1 MWEHRAR
8 VCCTPWQLQVI
19 CLCVV
24 QQIELISS
32 LTPLND
38 LTKFMDLPTNRIKK
52 FGTFGGVFTPTLLTI
67 LGVIMYLRLGWVV
80 GNAGLLGAWL
90 IILISF
96 FITLCTALSMSA
108 ITTNIRIGAG
118 GAYAIVS
125 QALGLEVGGSL
136 GIPRY
141 ISQGLAVTMYIF
153 GFREGWLR
161 IFPDHNAFLVDIV
174 VFGMLFTI
182 AYISA
187 NLAIKTQYII
197 MGIIVLSLVSIVIAA
212 NNGIMGIPSREALSW
227 GTFRGSV
234 ENGFGGS
241 SFWVVFAVFFPAAT
255 GIMAGANMSGELKDP
270 KRSIPLG
277 TLWAIG
283 VSFVI
288 YMLLAY
294 WVARSA
300 TETELLNNYY
310 IMVDKSYFG
319 PLVIAGILG
328 ATFSSALASI
338 VGSSR
343 ILFAMGEHKV
353 LPYSGF
359 LQFQSK
365 NGQPRNAM
373 LVTGVLIFLTLLL
386 RNLNAVAP
394 LVTLFFLIT
403 YAMINIVVIIE
414 QNLGLISYRPLFK
427 IHRWVPWFGL
437 ISSVFAMFIINP
449 AVSLISIVIVLMV
462 YLYLSRQN
470 LETPFEDVRS
480 GLFVSFAEW
489 AAKHTWGMKKMQ
501 QRAWK
506 ANLMVPVRDING
518 LRGTFEF
525 LRNIAK
531 PKGSIKLLGIQ
542 PFSENNDLAGQLEAI
557 SADFREKGVFSS
569 SAVIHTDEFA
579 NGINYGSQALQG
591 AFFKPNIVF
600 LNMQA
605 HDDYETEL
613 RPVMRESI
621 RLEIGILLFLLHPT
635 ALLGQRNTINV
646 WVSDRDGNW
655 NLGWDIGNLDLSIL
669 VAYKLKMNWN
679 ARIRL
684 ITVIRNPEEEEN
696 ARGFLNTLITLARLP
711 KTLTEVRIGEFKS
724 VVSQAPSADLNV
736 FGMDEDLPFEF
747 VREMSEKTMSSC
759 LFVKDSGHESILA

>member
-1 MWEHRAR
+1 MEQPINTAR
-8 VCCTPWQLQVI
+8 
-19 CLCVV
+19 
-24 QQIELISS
+24 
-32 LTPLND
+32 
-38 LTKFMDLPTNRIKK
+38 K

-90 IILISF
+90 IIIIAF

-141 ISQGLAVTMYIF
+141 VSQGLAVTMYIF
-153 GFREGWLR
+153 GFREGWLG
-161 IFPDHNAFLVDIV
+161 IFPEHNAFLVDII
-174 VFGMLFTI
+174 VFLILFTI

-187 NLAIKTQYII
+187 NLAIKTQYFI
-197 MGIIVLSLVSIVIAA
+197 MGIILLSIVSIVMAA
-212 NNGIMGIPSREALSW
+212 YDGSMVNPTSEALSW
-227 GTFRGSV
+227 GTFKGSP
-234 ENGFGGS
+234 ENNFSGS
-241 SFWVVFAVFFPAAT
+241 TFWIVFAVFFPAAT

-270 KRSIPLG
+270 KRSIPTG

-283 VSFVI
+283 TSFII
-288 YMLLAY
+288 YMVLAY
-294 WVARSA
+294 WISRSA
-300 TETELLNNYY
+300 TEYELLNNYY
-310 IMVDKSYFG
+310 VMVDKAYFG
-319 PLVIAGILG
+319 ELIIAGILG

-343 ILFAMGEHKV
+343 ILYAMGEHKV
-353 LPYSGF
+353 LPYSNILAGT
-359 LQFQSK
+359 SK

-373 LVTGVLIFLTLLL
+373 LVTGILIFLTLLL

-414 QNLGLISYRPLFK
+414 QRLGLISYRPIFQIPK
-427 IHRWVPWFGL
+427 WVPYLGL
-437 ISSVFAMFIINP
+437 VSSIFAMFIINP
-449 AVSLISIVIVLMV
+449 SVSLISVAIVLVV
-462 YLYLSRQN
+462 YWYLSRQN

-506 ANLMVPVRDING
+506 ANLMVPVRDVNG
-518 LRGTFEF
+518 LKGSFDF
-525 LRNIAK
+525 LRNITK
-531 PKGSIKLLGIQ
+531 PKGSIKLMGIA
-542 PFSENNDLAGQLEAI
+542 PFTEGNALSLELENIAA
-557 SADFREKGVFSS
+557 SFREKGVFSS

-579 NGINYGSQALQG
+579 NGINYGNQALQG
-591 AFFKPNIVF
+591 AFFRPNIIF
-600 LNMQA
+600 LNMQN
-605 HDDYETEL
+605 HDNYEKEL
-613 RPVMRESI
+613 KPVMKEAV
-621 RLEIGILLFLLHPT
+621 RLEIGILLYKLHPRS
-635 ALLGQRNTINV
+635 LLGQRNMINV
-646 WVSDRDGNW
+646 WVSNRKGNW
-655 NLGWDIGNLDLSIL
+655 TLGWDIGNLDLSVL
-669 VAYKLKMNWN
+669 VAYKLKLNWN

-684 ITVIRNPEEEEN
+684 ITVIDDEAEKVNAEN
-696 ARGFLNTLITLARLP
+696 FLNSLISLARLP
-711 KTLTEVRIGEFKS
+711 RTLTKVHVGDFKS
-724 VVSQAPSADLNV
+724 FVEKAPSADLNI
-736 FGMDEDLPFEF
+736 FGMDDMLNYEF
-747 VREMSEKTMSSC
+747 IQDMSKKTESSC

>member
-1 MWEHRAR
+1 MSDQPR
-8 VCCTPWQLQVI
+8 
-19 CLCVV
+19 
-24 QQIELISS
+24 S
-32 LTPLND
+32 LKT
-38 LTKFMDLPTNRIKK
+38 

-90 IILISF
+90 IIIMSF
-96 FITLCTALSMSA
+96 LITLCTALSMSA

-141 ISQGLAVTMYIF
+141 VSQGLAVTMYIF
-153 GFREGWLR
+153 GFREGWLG
-161 IFPDHNAFLVDIV
+161 IFPEHNAFLVDVI
-174 VFGMLFTI
+174 VFGVLFTI

-187 NLAIKTQYII
+187 NLAIKTQFII

-212 NNGIMGIPSREALSW
+212 YQGSMSVPTSDALSW
-227 GTFRGSV
+227 GTFRGSP
-234 ENGFGGS
+234 ENGFSGS
-241 SFWVVFAVFFPAAT
+241 SFWMVFAVFFPAAT

-270 KRSIPLG
+270 KRSIPRG
-277 TLWAIG
+277 TLWAIA
-283 VSFVI
+283 VSFII
-288 YMLLAY
+288 YMALAF
-294 WVARSA
+294 WVSRSA
-300 TETELLNNYY
+300 SESELISNYY
-310 IMVDKSYFG
+310 IMVDKAYFG
-319 PLVIAGILG
+319 PLIIAGILG

-343 ILFAMGEHKV
+343 ILYAMGEHKV
-353 LPYSGF
+353 LPYSDLLAGK
-359 LQFQSK
+359 SK

-373 LVTGVLIFLTLLL
+373 VVTGILIFLTLLM

-414 QNLGLISYRPLFK
+414 QNLGLISYRPVFK
-427 IHRWVPWFGL
+427 IHRWVPWLGL

-449 AVSLISIVIVLMV
+449 TVSLISIMIVLTV
-462 YLYLSRQN
+462 YWYLSRQN

-506 ANLMVPVRDING
+506 ANLMVPVRDVNG
-518 LRGTFEF
+518 LKGTFEF

-531 PKGSIKLLGIQ
+531 PKGSIKLLGIEA
-542 PFSENNDLAGQLEAI
+542 FTEDSKLATQLDSI
-557 SADFREKGVFSS
+557 SASFREKGVFSS
-569 SAVIHTDEFA
+569 STVIHTEEFA

-591 AFFKPNIVF
+591 AFFRPNIIF
-600 LNMQA
+600 LNLQD
-605 HDDYETEL
+605 HDDYENEL
-613 RPVMRESI
+613 KPVMNESI
-621 RLEIGILLFLLHPT
+621 RLEIGVLLFSLHKT
-635 ALLGQRNTINV
+635 ALLGQRNMINV
-646 WVSDRDGNW
+646 WVRDRRGNW
-655 NLGWDIGNLDLSIL
+655 ELGWDIGNLDLSIL
-669 VAYKLKMNWN
+669 IAYKLKMNWN
-679 ARIRL
+679 AQIRL
-684 ITVIRNPEEEEN
+684 IMVTEHKEDVNM
-696 ARGFLNTLITLARLP
+696 ASDFLNRLINLARLP
-711 KTLTEVRIGEFKS
+711 QTLTEVRLGKFSDIVQE
-724 VVSQAPSADLNV
+724 APSADLNI
-736 FGMDEDLPFEF
+736 FGMEPNLKYDFIKDMT
-747 VREMSEKTMSSC
+747 VKTSSSC

>member
-1 MWEHRAR
+1 MQEQ
-8 VCCTPWQLQVI
+8 PK
-19 CLCVV
+19 
-24 QQIELISS
+24 S
-32 LTPLND
+32 L
-38 LTKFMDLPTNRIKK
+38 KK

-80 GNAGLLGAWL
+80 GNAGLLGTWL
-90 IILISF
+90 IIIISF
-96 FITLCTALSMSA
+96 LITLCTALSMSA

-153 GFREGWLR
+153 GFREGWLG
-161 IFPDHNAFLVDIV
+161 IFPGHNAFLVDII
-174 VFGMLFTI
+174 VFGVLITI

-187 NLAIKTQYII
+187 NLAIKTQFVI
-197 MGIIVLSLVSIVIAA
+197 MGIIALSLISIIIAA
-212 NNGIMGIPSREALSW
+212 YEGSMTIPTSDALSW
-227 GTFRGSV
+227 GSFQGSI
-234 ENGFGGS
+234 ENGFSGS
-241 SFWVVFAVFFPAAT
+241 DFWLVFAVFFPAAT

-270 KRSIPLG
+270 KHSIPSG

-288 YMLLAY
+288 YMLMAF
-294 WVARSA
+294 WISRSA
-300 TETELLNNYY
+300 SESELLNNYY
-310 IMVDKSYFG
+310 IMVDKAYIG
-319 PLVIAGILG
+319 PLIIAGILG

-353 LPYSGF
+353 LPFSRF
-359 LQFQSK
+359 LAGQSN

-373 LVTGVLIFLTLLL
+373 LVTGILIFMTLLL
-386 RNLNAVAP
+386 RNINAVAP

-414 QNLGLISYRPLFK
+414 QNLGLISYRPVFK
-427 IHRWVPWFGL
+427 IHKWVPWFGL
-437 ISSVFAMFIINP
+437 VSSVFAMFIINP
-449 AVSLISIVIVLMV
+449 AVSLISIAIVLVV
-462 YLYLSRQN
+462 YWYLSRQN

-480 GLFVSFAEW
+480 GLFFSFAEW

-518 LRGTFEF
+518 LKGTFEF

-531 PKGSIKLLGIQ
+531 PRGSIKLLGIEGY
-542 PFSENNDLAGQLEAI
+542 SENSSLAEELEAI
-557 SADFREKGVFSS
+557 SESFRQKEVFSS
-569 SAVIHTDEFA
+569 SSVIHTGEFA
-579 NGINYGSQALQG
+579 KGINYSSQALQG
-591 AFFKPNIVF
+591 AFFRPNIIF
-600 LNMQA
+600 LNLQH

-613 RPVMRESI
+613 RPVMKESI
-621 RLEIGILLFLLHPT
+621 RLEIGVLLYLSHPK
-635 ALLGQRNTINV
+635 ALLGQRNIINV
-646 WVSDRDGNW
+646 WVSDRRTNW
-655 NLGWDIGNLDLSIL
+655 DLGWDIGNLDLSML
-669 VAYKLKMNWN
+669 VAYKLKMNWG
-679 ARIRL
+679 ARIRI
-684 ITVIRNPEEEEN
+684 ITVISDPKEEDN
-696 ARGFLNTLITLARLP
+696 AKKFLNLLINLARLP
-711 KTLTEVRIGEFKS
+711 ETLTEVHVGNFNSIVAK
-724 VVSQAPSADLNV
+724 APSADLNI
-736 FGMDEDLPFEF
+736 FGMDADLKFEF
-747 VREMSEKTMSSC
+747 VEAMSAKTQSSC

>member
-1 MWEHRAR
+1 MSD
-8 VCCTPWQLQVI
+8 Q
-19 CLCVV
+19 
-24 QQIELISS
+24 
-32 LTPLND
+32 
-38 LTKFMDLPTNRIKK
+38 TNSIKK

-96 FITLCTALSMSA
+96 LITLCTALSMSA

-141 ISQGLAVTMYIF
+141 VSQGLAVTMYIF
-153 GFREGWLR
+153 GFREGWLG
-161 IFPDHNAFLVDIV
+161 IFPEHNAFLVDFT
-174 VFGMLFTI
+174 VFGLLFII

-187 NLAIKTQYII
+187 NLAIKTQFII
-197 MGIIVLSLVSIVIAA
+197 MGVIVLSLISIVIAA
-212 NNGIMGIPSREALSW
+212 YNGSMHQPISESLSW
-227 GTFRGSV
+227 GAFKGSI
-234 ENGFGGS
+234 ENGFKGS
-241 SFWVVFAVFFPAAT
+241 NFWIVFAVFFPAAT

-270 KRSIPLG
+270 KRSIPTG

-288 YMLLAY
+288 YMLLAF
-294 WVARSA
+294 WISRSA
-300 TETELLNNYY
+300 SEEELINNYY
-310 IMVDKSYFG
+310 IMVDKAYFG
-319 PLVIAGILG
+319 PIIIAGILG

-343 ILFAMGEHKV
+343 ILFAMGQHKV
-353 LPYSGF
+353 LPYSNLITGT
-359 LQFQSK
+359 SK

-373 LVTGVLIFLTLLL
+373 LVTGVLIFFTLLL

-414 QNLGLISYRPLFK
+414 QRLGLISYRPVFK
-427 IHRWVPWFGL
+427 IWKWVPWFGL
-437 ISSVFAMFIINP
+437 ISSIFAMFIINP
-449 AVSLISIVIVLMV
+449 TVSLISIAIVLMV
-462 YLYLSRQN
+462 YWYLSRQN

-506 ANLMVPVRDING
+506 ANLMVPVNDVNG
-518 LRGTFEF
+518 LKGSFEF
-525 LRNIAK
+525 LRNIAN
-531 PKGSIKLLGIQ
+531 PKGSIKLIGIE
-542 PFSENNDLAGQLEAI
+542 SYNDHSQLAEQLESI
-557 SADFREKGVFSS
+557 SASFREKGVFSS
-569 SAVIHTDEFA
+569 STVIHAEQFA

-591 AFFKPNIVF
+591 AFFRPNIMF
-600 LNMQA
+600 LNLQD
-605 HDDYETEL
+605 HDDYDNEL
-613 RPVMRESI
+613 KPVMKESM
-621 RLEIGILLFLLHPT
+621 RLEIGILLFNLHST
-635 ALLGQRNTINV
+635 ALLGQRNMINV
-646 WVSDRDGNW
+646 WISDRRGHWELDG
-655 NLGWDIGNLDLSIL
+655 LDIGNLDLAIL

-679 ARIRL
+679 AKIRL
-684 ITVIRNPEEEEN
+684 ITVVNN
-696 ARGFLNTLITLARLP
+696 ANDQAEAQKFLNSLISLARLP
-711 KTLTEVRIGEFKS
+711 ETLTEVYIGEFNTYVTK
-724 VVSQAPSADLNV
+724 AASADLNI
-736 FGMDEDLPFEF
+736 FGMQDTLPYDFIKH
-747 VREMSEKTMSSC
+747 MSDKTNSSC
-759 LFVKDSGHESILA
+759 LFVRDSGHESILA

>member
-1 MWEHRAR
+1 MNTEPK
-8 VCCTPWQLQVI
+8 T
-19 CLCVV
+19 
-24 QQIELISS
+24 
-32 LTPLND
+32 
-38 LTKFMDLPTNRIKK
+38 IKK

-67 LGVIMYLRLGWVV
+67 LGVIMYLRMGWVV

-90 IILISF
+90 IIIISF
-96 FITLCTALSMSA
+96 LITLCTALSMSA

-153 GFREGWLR
+153 GFREGWLGV
-161 IFPDHNAFLVDIV
+161 FPEHNAFLVDVIV
-174 VFGMLFTI
+174 FVVLFTI

-187 NLAIKTQYII
+187 NLAIKTQFII
-197 MGIIVLSLVSIVIAA
+197 LGIIGLSLISIVIAA
-212 NNGIMGIPSREALSW
+212 YSGSMEIPTSEALSW
-227 GTFRGSV
+227 GSFKGSV
-234 ENGFGGS
+234 ENGFRGS
-241 SFWVVFAVFFPAAT
+241 NFWIVFAVFFPAAT
-255 GIMAGANMSGELKDP
+255 GIMAGANMSGELKNP
-270 KRSIPLG
+270 KKSIPTG

-283 VSFVI
+283 VSFII
-288 YMLLAY
+288 YILLAF
-294 WVARSA
+294 WISRSA
-300 TETELLNNYY
+300 TEEELLNNYY
-310 IMVDKSYFG
+310 IMVEKAYVG
-319 PLVIAGILG
+319 PVIIAGILG

-338 VGSSR
+338 IGSSR

-353 LPYSGF
+353 LPYSKF
-359 LQFQSK
+359 LAGQSK

-373 LVTGVLIFLTLLL
+373 LVTGILIFLTLLL

-414 QNLGLISYRPLFK
+414 QNLGLISYRPIFK

-437 ISSVFAMFIINP
+437 ISSIFTMFIINP
-449 AVSLISIVIVLMV
+449 TISLLSITIVLAV
-462 YLYLSRQN
+462 YWYLSKQN

-506 ANLMVPVRDING
+506 ANLMVPVRDVNG
-518 LRGTFEF
+518 LKGTFQF

-531 PKGSIKLLGIQ
+531 PKGSIKLLGIE
-542 PFSENNDLAGQLEAI
+542 PFSETSTLVDELESI
-557 SADFREKGVFSS
+557 SASFRKKDVFSS
-569 SAVIHTDEFA
+569 STVIHTDEFA
-579 NGINYGSQALQG
+579 KGINYGSQALQG

-600 LNMQA
+600 LNMQD
-605 HDDYETEL
+605 HDDYENEL
-613 RPVMRESI
+613 RPVMKESI
-621 RLEIGILLFLLHPT
+621 RLQIGVLLYLSHPT

-646 WVSDRDGNW
+646 WISDRQSNW
-655 NLGWDIGNLDLSIL
+655 DLGWDIGNLDLSLL
-669 VAYKLKMNWN
+669 VAYKLKMNWK
-679 ARIRL
+679 AQIRL
-684 ITVIRNPEEEEN
+684 ITVINNEQEEAN
-696 ARGFLNTLITLARLP
+696 AKEFLSSLINLARLP
-711 KTLTEVRIGEFKS
+711 ETLTEVYIGDFNTIVTK
-724 VVSQAPSADLNV
+724 APAADLNI
-736 FGMDEDLPFEF
+736 FGMHEDLEF
-747 VREMSEKTMSSC
+747 SFVKKMSVKTKSTC

>member
-1 MWEHRAR
+1 MEKPSAN
-8 VCCTPWQLQVI
+8 L
-19 CLCVV
+19 
-24 QQIELISS
+24 
-32 LTPLND
+32 
-38 LTKFMDLPTNRIKK
+38 KK

-80 GNAGLLGAWL
+80 GNAGLLGAWM
-90 IILISF
+90 IIIISF
-96 FITLCTALSMSA
+96 LITLCTALSMSA

-153 GFREGWLR
+153 GFREGWLG
-161 IFPDHNAFLVDIV
+161 IFPGHSAFLVDV
-174 VFGMLFTI
+174 TVFALLITI

-187 NLAIKTQYII
+187 NLAIKTQFII
-197 MGIIVLSLVSIVIAA
+197 MVIILLSLISIFIAA
-212 NNGIMGIPSREALSW
+212 YNGSMTIPTNEALKW
-227 GTFRGSV
+227 GTYKGSV
-234 ENGFGGS
+234 ENGFSGS
-241 SFWVVFAVFFPAAT
+241 NFWIVFAVFFPAAT

-270 KRSIPLG
+270 KRSIPAG

-288 YMLLAY
+288 YMALAF
-294 WVARSA
+294 WISRSA
-300 TETELLNNYY
+300 TEAELVSNYY
-310 IMVDKSYFG
+310 IMVEKAYIG
-319 PLVIAGILG
+319 PLILLGILG

-353 LPYSGF
+353 LPFSGF
-359 LQFQSK
+359 LAGQSA

-373 LVTGVLIFLTLLL
+373 LVTGILIFATLLL
-386 RNLNAVAP
+386 RNINAVAP

-414 QNLGLISYRPLFK
+414 QNLGLISYRPVFK
-427 IHRWVPWFGL
+427 IHSWVPWFGL
-437 ISSVFAMFIINP
+437 VSSVFAMFIINP
-449 AVSLISIVIVLMV
+449 TVSLVSIMIVLMV
-462 YLYLSRQN
+462 YWYLSRQN

-506 ANLMVPVRDING
+506 ANLMVPVRDVSG
-518 LRGTFEF
+518 LKGTFEF

-531 PKGSIKLLGIQ
+531 PKGSIKLLGIE
-542 PFSENNDLAGQLEAI
+542 PFSETSTLAEELEAI
-557 SADFREKGVFSS
+557 SASFRQKEVFSS
-569 SAVIHTDEFA
+569 TSVIHTEEFA
-579 NGINYGSQALQG
+579 KGINYGSQALQG
-591 AFFKPNIVF
+591 AFFRPNIVF
-600 LNMQA
+600 LNLQD

-613 RPVMRESI
+613 RPVMKESI
-621 RLEIGILLFLLHPT
+621 RLEIGVLLYLSHPT

-646 WVSDRDGNW
+646 WVSDRKTKWD
-655 NLGWDIGNLDLSIL
+655 LGWDIGNLDLSIL
-669 VAYKLKMNWN
+669 VAYKLKMNWG

-684 ITVIRNPEEEEN
+684 VTVIKDPDEAEN
-696 ARGFLNTLITLARLP
+696 AREFLSLLINLARLP
-711 KTLTEVRIGEFKS
+711 ETLIDIHIGAFTS
-724 VVSQAPSADLNV
+724 VIENAPSADLNI
-736 FGMDEDLPFEF
+736 FGMDEDLQFDF
-747 VREMSEKTMSSC
+747 IKEMSAKTKSTC

>member
-1 MWEHRAR
+1 MEE
-8 VCCTPWQLQVI
+8 PPK
-19 CLCVV
+19 
-24 QQIELISS
+24 S
-32 LTPLND
+32 L
-38 LTKFMDLPTNRIKK
+38 KK

-80 GNAGLLGAWL
+80 GNAGLLGTWL
-90 IILISF
+90 IIGISF
-96 FITLCTALSMSA
+96 LITLCTALSMSA

-153 GFREGWLR
+153 GFREGWLG
-161 IFPDHNAFLVDIV
+161 IFPGHNAFLVDII
-174 VFGMLFTI
+174 VFALLITI

-187 NLAIKTQYII
+187 NLAIKTQFII
-197 MGIIVLSLVSIVIAA
+197 MGIIALSFISIIIAA
-212 NNGIMGIPSREALSW
+212 YEGSMTIPTSDALRW
-227 GTFRGSV
+227 GTFKGSIENNFRGS
-234 ENGFGGS
+234 N
-241 SFWVVFAVFFPAAT
+241 FWLVFAVFFPAAT

-270 KRSIPLG
+270 KRSIPTG

-288 YMLLAY
+288 YMLMAF
-294 WVARSA
+294 WISRSA
-300 TETELLNNYY
+300 SEAELLNNYY
-310 IMVDKSYFG
+310 IMVEKAYVG
-319 PLVIAGILG
+319 PLILAGILG

-353 LPYSGF
+353 LPFSDF
-359 LQFQSK
+359 LAGQSA

-373 LVTGVLIFLTLLL
+373 LVTGILIFTTLLL
-386 RNLNAVAP
+386 RNINAVAP

-414 QNLGLISYRPLFK
+414 QNLGLISYRPIFK

-437 ISSVFAMFIINP
+437 VSSVFAMFIINP
-449 AVSLISIVIVLMV
+449 IVSLFSILIVLMV
-462 YLYLSRQN
+462 YWYLSRQN

-480 GLFVSFAEW
+480 GLFFSFAEW

-518 LRGTFEF
+518 LKGTFEF

-531 PKGSIKLLGIQ
+531 PKGSIKLLGIESY
-542 PFSENNDLAGQLEAI
+542 SESSTLAGELEAI
-557 SADFREKGVFSS
+557 STSFRQKDVFSS
-569 SAVIHTDEFA
+569 SSVIHTEEFA
-579 NGINYGSQALQG
+579 KGINYGNQALQG
-591 AFFKPNIVF
+591 AFFRPNIVF
-600 LNMQA
+600 LNLQN

-613 RPVMRESI
+613 RPVMKESI
-621 RLEIGILLFLLHPT
+621 RLEIGVLLYLSHPT

-646 WVSDRDGNW
+646 WVSDRRTNW
-655 NLGWDIGNLDLSIL
+655 DLGWDIGNLDLSIL
-669 VAYKLKMNWN
+669 VAYKLKMNWG
-679 ARIRL
+679 ARIRI
-684 ITVIRNPEEEEN
+684 ITVISDPKEEEN
-696 ARGFLNTLITLARLP
+696 AKKFLNLLINLARLP
-711 KTLTEVRIGEFKS
+711 ETLTEVHIGDFNS
-724 VVSQAPSADLNV
+724 VVRNAPSADLNI
-736 FGMDEDLPFEF
+736 FGMDEDLRFGF
-747 VREMSEKTMSSC
+747 VEDMSAKTQSSC

>member
-1 MWEHRAR
+1 MKE
-8 VCCTPWQLQVI
+8 P
-19 CLCVV
+19 
-24 QQIELISS
+24 SKS
-32 LTPLND
+32 L
-38 LTKFMDLPTNRIKK
+38 KK

-80 GNAGLLGAWL
+80 GNAGLLGTWL
-90 IILISF
+90 IIGISF
-96 FITLCTALSMSA
+96 LITLCTALSMSA

-153 GFREGWLR
+153 GFREGWLG
-161 IFPDHNAFLVDIV
+161 IFPGHNAFLVDIV
-174 VFGMLFTI
+174 VFALLITI

-187 NLAIKTQYII
+187 NLAIKTQFII
-197 MGIIVLSLVSIVIAA
+197 MGIIALSFISIIIAA
-212 NNGIMGIPSREALSW
+212 YEGSMTIPTSDALRW
-227 GTFRGSV
+227 GTFKGSI
-234 ENGFGGS
+234 ENNFSGS
-241 SFWVVFAVFFPAAT
+241 NFWLVFAVFFPAAT

-270 KRSIPLG
+270 KRSIPTG

-288 YMLLAY
+288 YMLMAF
-294 WVARSA
+294 WISRSA
-300 TETELLNNYY
+300 SENELLNNYY
-310 IMVDKSYFG
+310 IMVEKAYIG
-319 PLVIAGILG
+319 PLILAGILG

-353 LPYSGF
+353 LPFSDF
-359 LQFQSK
+359 LAGQSA

-373 LVTGVLIFLTLLL
+373 LVTGILIFTTLLL
-386 RNLNAVAP
+386 RNINAVAP

-414 QNLGLISYRPLFK
+414 QNLGLISYRPIFK

-437 ISSVFAMFIINP
+437 VSSVFAMFIINP
-449 AVSLISIVIVLMV
+449 IVSLFSILIVLMV
-462 YLYLSRQN
+462 YWYLSRQN

-480 GLFVSFAEW
+480 GLFFSFAEW

-518 LRGTFEF
+518 LKGTFEF

-531 PKGSIKLLGIQ
+531 PKGSIKLLGIESY
-542 PFSENNDLAGQLEAI
+542 SESSTLAGELEAI
-557 SADFREKGVFSS
+557 STSFRQKDVFSS
-569 SAVIHTDEFA
+569 SSVIHTEEFA
-579 NGINYGSQALQG
+579 KGINYGNQALQG
-591 AFFKPNIVF
+591 AFFRPNIVF
-600 LNMQA
+600 LNLQN

-613 RPVMRESI
+613 RPVMKESI
-621 RLEIGILLFLLHPT
+621 RLEIGVLLYLSHPT

-646 WVSDRDGNW
+646 WVSDRRTNW
-655 NLGWDIGNLDLSIL
+655 DLGWDIGNLDLSIL
-669 VAYKLKMNWN
+669 VAYKLKMNWG
-679 ARIRL
+679 ARIRI
-684 ITVIRNPEEEEN
+684 ITVISDPKEEEN
-696 ARGFLNTLITLARLP
+696 AKKFLNLLINLARLP
-711 KTLTEVRIGEFKS
+711 ETLTEVHIGDFNS
-724 VVSQAPSADLNV
+724 VVRHAPSADLNI
-736 FGMDEDLPFEF
+736 FGMDEDLRFGF
-747 VREMSEKTMSSC
+747 VEDMSAKTQSSC

>member
-1 MWEHRAR
+1 MTDRSN
-8 VCCTPWQLQVI
+8 TL
-19 CLCVV
+19 
-24 QQIELISS
+24 
-32 LTPLND
+32 
-38 LTKFMDLPTNRIKK
+38 KK

-80 GNAGLLGAWL
+80 GNAGLLGAWF

-96 FITLCTALSMSA
+96 IITLCTALSMSA

-153 GFREGWLR
+153 GFREGWLG
-161 IFPDHNAFLVDIV
+161 IFPDHNAFLVDII
-174 VFGMLFTI
+174 VFASLFTI

-187 NLAIKTQYII
+187 NLAIKTQFII
-197 MGIIVLSLVSIVIAA
+197 MGVIILSLISIVIAA
-212 NNGIMGIPSREALSW
+212 YDGSMALPLSDSLSW
-227 GTFRGSV
+227 GSFKGSI
-234 ENGFGGS
+234 ENDFSGS

-255 GIMAGANMSGELKDP
+255 GIMAGANMSGELKNP
-270 KRSIPLG
+270 KQSIPSG

-288 YMLLAY
+288 YMALAF
-294 WVARSA
+294 WISRSA
-300 TETELLNNYY
+300 TEDELLTNYY
-310 IMVDKSYFG
+310 IMVDKAYFG
-319 PLVIAGILG
+319 PLIIAGILG

-353 LPYSGF
+353 LPYSNLLAGT
-359 LQFQSK
+359 SK

-373 LVTGVLIFLTLLL
+373 LVTGVLIFFTLLL

-414 QNLGLISYRPLFK
+414 QRLGLISYRPVFK
-427 IHRWVPWFGL
+427 IHKWVPWFGL
-437 ISSVFAMFIINP
+437 ISSIFAMFIINP
-449 AVSLISIVIVLMV
+449 SVCFISIAIVLMV
-462 YLYLSRQN
+462 YWYLSRQN

-506 ANLMVPVRDING
+506 ANLMVPVRDVNG
-518 LRGTFEF
+518 LKGSFEF

-531 PKGSIKLLGIQ
+531 PKGSIKLLGIEK
-542 PFSENNDLAGQLEAI
+542 FNTESKLAHQLEEI
-557 SADFREKGVFSS
+557 SASFRTKGVFSS
-569 SAVIHTDEFA
+569 STVIHTDEFA

-591 AFFKPNIVF
+591 AFFRPNILF
-600 LNMQA
+600 LNLQD
-605 HDDYETEL
+605 HDDYDNEL
-613 RPVMRESI
+613 IPVMKESI
-621 RLEIGILLFLLHPT
+621 RLEIGILLFNLHT
-635 ALLGQRNTINV
+635 SALLGQRNTINV
-646 WVSDRDGNW
+646 WVSNRKGNW
-655 NLGWDIGNLDLSIL
+655 QLEGWDIGNLDLSIL
-669 VAYKLKMNWN
+669 VAYKLKLNWN
-679 ARIRL
+679 AQIRL
-684 ITVIRNPEEEEN
+684 ITVIDDTSEEEQ
-696 ARGFLNTLITLARLP
+696 AKTFLTTLINLARLP
-711 KTLTEVRIGEFKS
+711 QTLTEVHVGNFNDI
-724 VVSQAPSADLNV
+724 VANAPTADLNI
-736 FGMDEDLPFEF
+736 FGMQDTMPFNF
-747 VREMSEKTMSSC
+747 IKDMSGKTNSSC
-759 LFVKDSGHESILA
+759 LFVRDSGHESILA